1 MKINQK
7 KRTEFLISKTKKMWS
22 EINIDINFNIGKEML
37 QVFSRDMIFNLR
49 QSNNCLQLGYFSTDI
64 NRWKILNLIINKN
77 AKGETFYKYKI
88 IKYLKISSRT
98 FDQIIKDAVDGGFF
112 VYADPLNKKKINKNV
127 KNLRPSEK
135 LIIEYTRYNV
145 LRYKR
150 SLKTFARY
158 GIK

>member
-7 KRTEFLISKTKKMWS
+7 KRTEFLISQTKEMWS

-37 QVFSRDMIFNLR
+37 QVFSRDIIFNLR
-49 QSNNCLQLGYFSTDI
+49 QSNNCSQLGYFSKDL

-98 FDQIIKDAVDGGFF
+98 FDQIIKDAVDAGFF
-112 VYADPLNKKKINKNV
+112 IYADPLNKKKINKNV

-135 LIIEYTRYNV
+135 LVIEYIRYNV

-150 SLKTFARY
+150 ALKTFARY

>member
-1 MKINQK
+1 MKIDQK
-7 KRTEFLISKTKKMWS
+7 KRTKFLISQTKKMFS
-22 EINIDINFNIGKEML
+22 AINIDIDFDIGKEML
-37 QVFSRDMIFNLR
+37 QVFSRDNILNLR
-49 QSNNCLQLGYFSTDI
+49 LSNNCSQLGYFSIDM
-64 NRWKILNLIINKN
+64 NRWKILNLMINKN

-98 FDQIIKDAVDGGFF
+98 FDQIIKDAVDAGFF
-112 VYADPLNKKKINKNV
+112 IYADPIKKKKINKNV

-135 LIIEYTRYNV
+135 LVIEFTRYNV

-150 SLKTFARY
+150 ALKTFARY

>member
-7 KRTEFLISKTKKMWS
+7 KRTEFLISQTKKMWS

-49 QSNNCLQLGYFSTDI
+49 QSNNCSQLNYFSTDI

-77 AKGETFYKYKI
+77 AKSETFYKYKI

-98 FDQIIKDAVDGGFF
+98 FDQIIKDAVDAGFF
-112 VYADPLNKKKINKNV
+112 IYADPFNEKKQNKNI

-135 LIIEYTRYNV
+135 LVIEYTRYNV

-150 SLKTFARY
+150 ALKTFAKY

>member
-7 KRTEFLISKTKKMWS
+7 KRTEFLISQTKKMWS
-22 EINIDINFNIGKEML
+22 EISIDINFNIGKEML

-49 QSNNCLQLGYFSTDI
+49 QSNNCSQLGYFSKDL

-88 IKYLKISSRT
+88 IKYLKISSRN
-98 FDQIIKDAVDGGFF
+98 FDQIIKDAVDAGFF
-112 VYADPLNKKKINKNV
+112 IYADPFNKGKQNKNI

-135 LIIEYTRYNV
+135 LVIEYTRYNV

-150 SLKTFARY
+150 ALKTFARY

>member
-7 KRTEFLISKTKKMWS
+7 KRTKFLISQTKKMFS
-22 EINIDINFNIGKEML
+22 EININIDFDIGKEML

-49 QSNNCLQLGYFSTDI
+49 QSNNCSQLGYFSMDM
-64 NRWKILNLIINKN
+64 NKWKILNIMINKN

-98 FDQIIKDAVDGGFF
+98 FDQIIKDAVDAGFF
-112 VYADPLNKKKINKNV
+112 IYADPFKKKKINKNV

-135 LIIEYTRYNV
+135 LVIEFTRYNV
-145 LRYKR
+145 LRCKR
-150 SLKTFARY
+150 ALKTFARY